1 MSGKDYVI
9 KYSAMDQ
16 LYLLICNRISGW
28 YNELSGWSDEYAG
41 LVDMGSFQGT
51 SAESAKAYLQEVHG
65 LLICFVQQT
74 LQVYQSRYLLYK
86 KGYYDIDG
94 SIYANI
100 PQEALQDVQ
109 KKLRDESDNLQNIS
123 DSISSSVNSVSD
135 LIYLKNPS
143 IFTLKDTMDG
153 LKQELKEFD
162 QQIESYESSELTAV
176 QGEMQG
182 LIDSLQ
188 TAIQGYLT
196 NGTNIAS
203 YQPGSVAG
211 NTDILDLYQRAMA
224 GSEYVEEHKEE
235 IELAAAEQEEAFAQ
249 MQADYEAACEAR
261 EAEGQAKLIQ
271 GGLAIV
277 IGTIAI
283 VGTAGMATPIVITA
297 GVAGGSAIAYGA
309 STSIEGAQNWYLG
322 SIGDLE
328 TAAVNPIRDTVF
340 AGNQE
345 LYDLWGSLS
354 MTVAGMCVPVGQSI
368 NGVAGMGKDVLVK
381 TAIKTIAKETVQD
394 TISDAISGEITE
406 FATEK
411 LNLNEAWSAA
421 LNIGISLGL
430 DEGMDFAGQKIG
442 VSKKTSFADD
452 MSFDDAKRYNQ
463 YWDELEKGVHIDHPG
478 LTQADIDA
486 WNLADAKLDEYI
498 AVSKVDTDAI
508 LELRMKE
515 LERQRRFL
523 NGDGENAAGF
533 TGDMNFD
540 DAKRYNQ
547 YWDELEKGVHID
559 HPGLTQADIDAW
571 KLADAKLDEHI
582 AVSKVDTNAVVELRA
597 KEAAAQESFIRL
609 KNNTGESDSKSVIYG
624 SDDIA
629 NYQYNMIENPGPLA
643 NMPNQP
649 WKNFYGGRYNVEVL
663 SEDRIM
669 YRGGNSTNP
678 YGRWFTSEPPES
690 VVKVRIDTAVRP
702 QWIDPVTGGLTG
714 ESVVDTVYAIKI
726 PKGTTIYTGPVG
738 TQGGMYVG
746 GYDVM
751 QSYIDAPWAFEVVG
765 VTSLK

>member
-28 YNELSGWSDEYAG
+28 YNELADWSEEYTR
-41 LVDMGSFQGT
+41 LVDMESFQGT

-65 LLICFVQQT
+65 LMICFVQQT

-86 KGYYDIDG
+86 NGYYDIDG
-94 SIYANI
+94 NIYANI
-100 PQEALQDVQ
+100 PQEALQDVR
-109 KKLRDESDNLQNIS
+109 KKLRDESEKLQNIS
-123 DSISSSVNSVSD
+123 DSIDSSVSSVSD

-143 IFTLKDTMDG
+143 IFNLKDTMDG
-153 LKQELKEFD
+153 LKRELNEFD
-162 QQIESYESSELTAV
+162 QKIESYESSELTSV

-188 TAIQGYLT
+188 TAIQGYLS

-203 YQPGSVAG
+203 YQPGAVAG
-211 NTDILDLYQRAMA
+211 NTNILDLYQRAMA
-224 GSEYVEEHKEE
+224 GSEYVEAHKDE

-309 STSIEGAQNWYLG
+309 STSIEGAQDWYLG

-328 TAAVNPIRDTVF
+328 TAAINPIRDTVF

-394 TISDAISGEITE
+394 TISDKISGEITE

-411 LNLNEAWSAA
+411 LNLNEAWSTA
-421 LNIGISLGL
+421 LNIGIGLGL
-430 DEGMDFAGQKIG
+430 DKGMDFAGQKIG
-442 VSKKTSFADD
+442 VSDGPRFTDD

-463 YWDELEKGVHIDHPG
+463 YWDELEKGIHIDHPG
-478 LTQADIDA
+478 LTRADIDA
-486 WNLADAKLDEYI
+486 WN
-498 AVSKVDTDAI
+498 
-508 LELRMKE
+508 
-515 LERQRRFL
+515 
-523 NGDGENAAGF
+523 
-533 TGDMNFD
+533 
-540 DAKRYNQ
+540 
-547 YWDELEKGVHID
+547 
-559 HPGLTQADIDAW
+559 
-571 KLADAKLDEHI
+571 LADAKLDEHI
-582 AVSKVDTNAVVELRA
+582 AVSKVDTDAVVELRA
-597 KEAAAQESFIRL
+597 KEAAAQRKFSGLKRYEGEEKRGSVEGGIYLGDLMAAEETIRYSEYWRKL
-609 KNNTGESDSKSVIYG
+609 GIG
-624 SDDIA
+624 SDKTWKEFMNA
-629 NYQYNMIENPGPLA
+629 NPNRTIDDYFEIVQKQSPWPLGETGTSKTLKAGDRFFMAVQNDAPENMIGGFGVKERIESTDFVRNNLA
-643 NMPNQP
+643 VKYE
-649 WKNFYGGRYNVEVL
+649 WKTSCNVIREFEVNSNVEL
-663 SEDRIM
+663 
-669 YRGGNSTNP
+669 
-678 YGRWFTSEPPES
+678 
-690 VVKVRIDTAVRP
+690 KVNA
-702 QWIDPVTGGLTG
+702 
-714 ESVVDTVYAIKI
+714 
-726 PKGTTIYTGPVG
+726 GPVG
-738 TQGGMYVG
+738 PQIDLGLDIYLPGSTNITQYDLFSNLGSGIKREDYVHIVDE
-746 GYDVM
+746 YWVD
-751 QSYIDAPWAFEVVG
+751 
-765 VTSLK
+765 

>member
-28 YNELSGWSDEYAG
+28 YNELADWSEEYTR
-41 LVDMGSFQGT
+41 LVDMESFQGT

-65 LLICFVQQT
+65 LMICFVQQT
-74 LQVYQSRYLLYK
+74 LQVFQSRYLLYK
-86 KGYYDIDG
+86 NGYYDIDG
-94 SIYANI
+94 NIYANI
-100 PQEALQDVQ
+100 PQEALQDVK
-109 KKLRDESDNLQNIS
+109 KKLRDESEKLQNIS
-123 DSISSSVNSVSD
+123 DSIDSSVSSVSD

-143 IFTLKDTMDG
+143 IFNLKDTMDG
-153 LKQELKEFD
+153 LKRELNEFD
-162 QQIESYESSELTAV
+162 QKIESYESSELTSV

-188 TAIQGYLT
+188 TAIQGYLS

-203 YQPGSVAG
+203 YQPGAVAG
-211 NTDILDLYQRAMA
+211 NTNILDLYQRAMA
-224 GSEYVEEHKEE
+224 GSEYVEAHKDE

-309 STSIEGAQNWYLG
+309 STSIEGAQDWYLG

-328 TAAVNPIRDTVF
+328 TAAINPIRDTVF

-394 TISDAISGEITE
+394 TISDKISGEITE

-411 LNLNEAWSAA
+411 LNLNEAWSTA
-421 LNIGISLGL
+421 LNIGIGLGL
-430 DEGMDFAGQKIG
+430 DKGMDFAGQKIG
-442 VSKKTSFADD
+442 VSDGPRFTDD

-463 YWDELEKGVHIDHPG
+463 YWDELEKGIHIDHPG
-478 LTQADIDA
+478 LTRADIDA
-486 WNLADAKLDEYI
+486 WNLADAKLNEHI
-498 AVSKVDTDAI
+498 AISKVDTDAV
-508 LELRMKE
+508 LDLRMKE
-515 LERQRRFL
+515 LETQRHFL
-523 NGDGENAAGF
+523 NGDTGNTANKSGSANQYCLSGEEHFEAFKEMYGAENVEWTSRDTLSSA
-533 TGDMNFD
+533 DRLRIKDWKYPPSD
-540 DAKRYNQ
+540 DLYIKYKDVYQNDLYYNQ
-547 YWDELEKGVHID
+547 
-559 HPGLTQADIDAW
+559 A
-571 KLADAKLDEHI
+571 
-582 AVSKVDTNAVVELRA
+582 
-597 KEAAAQESFIRL
+597 
-609 KNNTGESDSKSVIYG
+609 TGEINWPANDGFKEGTIIEDTRLPEGTLFKRYG
-624 SDDIA
+624 SDNGEFLGTADDSFEARSLAPHSENAEIHYYRMTEEGSMTSGEIA
-629 NYQYNMIENPGPLA
+629 
-643 NMPNQP
+643 P
-649 WKNFYGGRYNVEVL
+649 WFGSEGG
-663 SEDRIM
+663 
-669 YRGGNSTNP
+669 
-678 YGRWFTSEPPES
+678 
-690 VVKVRIDTAVRP
+690 
-702 QWIDPVTGGLTG
+702 
-714 ESVVDTVYAIKI
+714 
-726 PKGTTIYTGPVG
+726 G
-738 TQGGMYVG
+738 TQFVKYKPDGTKYT
-746 GYDVM
+746 
-751 QSYIDAPWAFEVVG
+751 IRELEDAGLIEDITDLVEEG
-765 VTSLK
+765 VIRIE

>member
-28 YNELSGWSDEYAG
+28 YNELADWSEEYTR
-41 LVDMGSFQGT
+41 LVDMESFQGT

-65 LLICFVQQT
+65 LMICFVQQT

-94 SIYANI
+94 NIYANI
-100 PQEALQDVQ
+100 PQEALQDVK
-109 KKLRDESDNLQNIS
+109 KKLRDESEKLQNIS
-123 DSISSSVNSVSD
+123 DSIDSSVSSVSD

-143 IFTLKDTMDG
+143 IFNLKDTMDG
-153 LKQELKEFD
+153 LKRELNEFD
-162 QQIESYESSELTAV
+162 QKIESYESSELTSV

-188 TAIQGYLT
+188 TAIQGYLS

-203 YQPGSVAG
+203 YQPGAVAG
-211 NTDILDLYQRAMA
+211 NTNILDLYQRAMA

-261 EAEGQAKLIQ
+261 EAEGQAKMIQ

-309 STSIEGAQNWYLG
+309 STSIEGAQDWYLG

-328 TAAVNPIRDTVF
+328 TAAINPIRDTVF

-394 TISDAISGEITE
+394 TISDKISGEITE

-411 LNLNEAWSAA
+411 FNLNEAWSTA
-421 LNIGISLGL
+421 LNIGIGLGL
-430 DEGMDFAGQKIG
+430 DKGMDFAGQKIG
-442 VSKKTSFADD
+442 VSDGPRFTDD

-463 YWDELEKGVHIDHPG
+463 YWDELEKGIHIDHPG
-478 LTQADIDA
+478 LTKADIDA
-486 WNLADAKLDEYI
+486 WNLADAKLNEHI
-498 AVSKVDTDAI
+498 AISKVDTDA
-508 LELRMKE
+508 
-515 LERQRRFL
+515 
-523 NGDGENAAGF
+523 
-533 TGDMNFD
+533 
-540 DAKRYNQ
+540 
-547 YWDELEKGVHID
+547 V
-559 HPGLTQADIDAW
+559 
-571 KLADAKLDEHI
+571 
-582 AVSKVDTNAVVELRA
+582 VDLRA
-597 KEAAAQESFIRL
+597 KELAAQEAFYHPVATADTSAGKTLSTAEAEEYAFNAIKGR
-609 KNNTGESDSKSVIYG
+609 EKSETV
-624 SDDIA
+624 
-629 NYQYNMIENPGPLA
+629 
-643 NMPNQP
+643 
-649 WKNFYGGRYNVEVL
+649 VL
-663 SEDRIM
+663 SKIKK
-669 YRGGNSTNP
+669 GSNSSYDVVAQDIDAQYFNLDEWDELAAQYSNDEIWKINERFLDIQTSS
-678 YGRWFTSEPPES
+678 GREIYLSHDPALFEGDGSFYSKEIQYLYDNGYKFIKEGDLWH
-690 VVKVRIDTAVRP
+690 AVR
-702 QWIDPVTGGLTG
+702 
-714 ESVVDTVYAIKI
+714 
-726 PKGTTIYTGPVG
+726 
-738 TQGGMYVG
+738 
-746 GYDVM
+746 
-751 QSYIDAPWAFEVVG
+751 
-765 VTSLK
+765 

>member
-28 YNELSGWSDEYAG
+28 YNELSGWSEEYTR
-41 LVDMGSFQGT
+41 LVDMESFQGT

-65 LLICFVQQT
+65 LMICFVQQT

-86 KGYYDIDG
+86 NGYYDIDG
-94 SIYANI
+94 NIYANL
-100 PQEALQDVQ
+100 PQEALQDVK
-109 KKLRDESDNLQNIS
+109 KKLRDESEKLQNIS

-143 IFTLKDTMDG
+143 IFNLKDTMDG
-153 LKQELKEFD
+153 LKRELNEFD
-162 QQIESYESSELTAV
+162 QKIESYEARELTSV

-188 TAIQGYLT
+188 TAIQGYLS

-211 NTDILDLYQRAMA
+211 NTNILDLYQRAMA

-235 IELAAAEQEEAFAQ
+235 IELAAAEQEDAFAQ

-261 EAEGQAKLIQ
+261 EAEGQAKMLQ

-277 IGTIAI
+277 VGTLAI

-297 GVAGGSAIAYGA
+297 GIAGGSAIAYGA
-309 STSIEGAQNWYLG
+309 STSVEGAQDWYLG

-381 TAIKTIAKETVQD
+381 TAIKTIAKETVKN
-394 TISDAISGEITE
+394 TISDKISGEITE

-411 LNLNEAWSAA
+411 LDLNAAWSAA
-421 LNIGISLGL
+421 LNIGLNLGL
-430 DEGMDFAGQKIG
+430 DKGLDLAGQKIG
-442 VSKKTSFADD
+442 VSEDSRFTDD

-486 WNLADAKLDEYI
+486 WNLADVKLDEHI
-498 AVSKVDTDAI
+498 AISKVDTDA
-508 LELRMKE
+508 
-515 LERQRRFL
+515 
-523 NGDGENAAGF
+523 
-533 TGDMNFD
+533 
-540 DAKRYNQ
+540 
-547 YWDELEKGVHID
+547 V
-559 HPGLTQADIDAW
+559 
-571 KLADAKLDEHI
+571 
-582 AVSKVDTNAVVELRA
+582 VDLRA
-597 KEAAAQESFIRL
+597 KEFAAQEHFYHPSAVSDTSAGKTLSTAEAEEYAFNAIKGREKSDTVVL
-609 KNNTGESDSKSVIYG
+609 GKFKEGSDSSYDVVAQ
-624 SDDIA
+624 DIDA
-629 NYQYNMIENPGPLA
+629 QYFNLDEWDELKA
-643 NMPNQP
+643 Q
-649 WKNFYGGRYNVEVL
+649 Y
-663 SEDRIM
+663 SEDEIWKINERFLDIQT
-669 YRGGNSTNP
+669 SS
-678 YGRWFTSEPPES
+678 GREIYLSHDPALFEGDGSFYSKEIQYLYDNGYKFIKEGDLWH
-690 VVKVRIDTAVRP
+690 AVR
-702 QWIDPVTGGLTG
+702 
-714 ESVVDTVYAIKI
+714 
-726 PKGTTIYTGPVG
+726 
-738 TQGGMYVG
+738 
-746 GYDVM
+746 
-751 QSYIDAPWAFEVVG
+751 
-765 VTSLK
+765 